1 MRKKFFAMYA
11 LVGALVASPVF
22 TSCIDGEE
30 SASVTAVRN
39 AKAEQIKNATAIAQA
54 QAEYQEKMNAL
65 DLTLK
70 QMQVESNQISLEE
83 KKVNFE
89 KVKYEAEEAIANAKY
104 NTAYYTKLLY
114 QYQDEI
120 LTELTGNY
128 TTALD
133 DVVSYKESIIKKNAD
148 IVALEEGIVSIHE
161 YITEQTEELNGK
173 IAAAEQKIEIWKDA
187 EGGVNKEEIEAEIAV
202 LEETLNKLN
211 AENTAL
217 QAEYGSFDY
226 GWFDFQNNG
235 QDVIYNSYQSDD
247 VANLATIKAAREL
260 STLAD
265 YMNQHYAKT
274 DAYDSWNFV
283 ATDADGYLVLNQKNI
298 TLYKQHAESSD
309 HTDALENDKETLAK
323 MEAALGTEA
332 DKADTK
338 YQSDDTHLSLTKYA
352 ELAAAKAALATAE
365 KTYNEKKEAE
375 DKAQAAYNEKKTAEN
390 EAQAAWA
397 AEDAKGTDADA
408 TKLQA
413 LADAL
418 TAAQAAT
425 ATAQEALTAAQTAFT
440 QAIKDAYTDAADAVE
455 VKELAVAQAI
465 DNINNQKNFIAYREK
480 NAAIEAEFDTYV
492 AAFSGEDYEA
502 YKAAK
507 DALAAKGD
515 EIKDANT
522 EKSAL
527 EALNDLT
534 DVDALIA
541 KETEKIVGW
550 KEELAALEN
559 AASQSFLPGT
569 GNYNGLNGGYYT
581 EAEIETVI
589 ALIKEQITNLEI
601 KLELAE
607 ARAKQAKAELDAYL
621 STDEEGGEA
630 EA

>member
-1 MRKKFFAMYA
+1 MLEWF
-11 LVGALVASPVF
+11 VA
-22 TSCIDGEE
+22 C
-30 SASVTAVRN
+30 
-39 AKAEQIKNATAIAQA
+39 
-54 QAEYQEKMNAL
+54 
-65 DLTLK
+65 
-70 QMQVESNQISLEE
+70 
-83 KKVNFE
+83 
-89 KVKYEAEEAIANAKY
+89 
-104 NTAYYTKLLY
+104 
-114 QYQDEI
+114 
-120 LTELTGNY
+120 
-128 TTALD
+128 
-133 DVVSYKESIIKKNAD
+133 
-148 IVALEEGIVSIHE
+148 
-161 YITEQTEELNGK
+161 
-173 IAAAEQKIEIWKDA
+173 
-187 EGGVNKEEIEAEIAV
+187 
-202 LEETLNKLN
+202 
-211 AENTAL
+211 
-217 QAEYGSFDY
+217 
-226 GWFDFQNNG
+226 
-235 QDVIYNSYQSDD
+235 DD